1 MTVLVMTEVADL
13 EVLERIKTVEAS
25 FTWPHPTDKGYFTSA
40 SFIRTEDNKPYL
52 VYCPRMRIAVFSYS
66 RETLEE
72 YIDNFSYVTNV
83 ATQTNLTQEMCT
95 PRGVPQFYVI
105 PLGTFSVKEVK
116 KEEVEKIFGIKVV

>member
-1 MTVLVMTEVADL
+1 MIEVADL
-13 EVLERIKTVEAS
+13 EALERIKTVDAS
-25 FTWPHPTDKGYFTSA
+25 FTWSHHTDKGYFTSA

-52 VYCPRMRIAVFSYS
+52 VYCPRTRIADFSYS
-66 RETLEE
+66 REVLEE

-95 PRGVPQFYVI
+95 PHGAPQFYVI